1 MALPLSWSILRVIFG
16 RSMLLKGRGVHL
28 VLEPLKVPVLQRG
41 NAPTA
46 DAQCSSLKS
55 VAVQDA
61 SSSNLILCVLC
72 VCQRAK
78 CSGGVRRIAHEIIS
92 LFG

>member
-1 MALPLSWSILRVIFG
+1 
-16 RSMLLKGRGVHL
+16 MLLKERGLTVHL

-46 DAQCSSLKS
+46 DAQRSSLKS

-61 SSSNLILCVLC
+61 SSSNLILGM
-72 VCQRAK
+72 
-78 CSGGVRRIAHEIIS
+78 S
-92 LFG
+92 

>member
-1 MALPLSWSILRVIFG
+1 MLALPLSWNILRVIFG
-16 RSMLLKGRGVHL
+16 RSMLLKERGLTVHL

-46 DAQCSSLKS
+46 DAQRSSLKS

-61 SSSNLILCVLC
+61 SSSNLILGM
-72 VCQRAK
+72 
-78 CSGGVRRIAHEIIS
+78 S
-92 LFG
+92 